1 MALHSKE
8 TFIVPISEGDTQIFI
23 QDVNSKISFEINP
36 WRVTATYHQS
46 CFIVV
51 KLQGTDNPLKIKFRT
66 EREAL
71 EALTIF
77 QGALDILKGK
87 TSDIPKE
94 IIDYIDIRILQII
107 NDSHF
112 AFHQE
117 TASDTWLVG
126 PHTMDKMGSI
136 SITNDNLEII
146 IGYAKYIDKENVLI
160 KFNQP
165 LTGWCF
171 LS

>member
-8 TFIVPISEGDTQIFI
+8 KFLIPISNGDKVIFV
-23 QDVNSKISFEINP
+23 QDVNMKVSFEINP
-36 WRVTATYHQS
+36 WRVTATYHS
-46 CFIVV
+46 GCYIIV
-51 KLQGTDNPLKIKFRT
+51 KLQGTDNPSKIKFRT

-77 QGALDILKGK
+77 QGALDILKDG

-94 IIDYIDIRILQII
+94 IINYIDTEILKLL

-117 TASDTWLVG
+117 TPSDTWLVG
-126 PHTMDKMGSI
+126 PHTMSKKGAI
-136 SITNDNLEII
+136 TITNDDLEVI
-146 IGYAKYIDKENVLI
+146 IGWSKYIDDENVLV
-160 KFNQP
+160 KFNKP
-165 LTGWCF
+165 LTGWVF
-171 LS
+171 LN